1 MSSIEIDS
9 NTIIKLLA
17 RRGSDLERKNIVLS
31 EGEFGYAV
39 DTKRLYIG
47 DGVTAGGIPTSVKF
61 HNTTTNITNIQ
72 ETVNVNDLVYK
83 SDTKEIYKLISGTG
97 SSLSDWELIASP
109 KYINTDNTTLSSTA
123 AGSLFVKEISGVHIS
138 SQALGSG
145 LSKSANKVI
154 VSGDINVNTVTAL
167 TANVN
172 KININ
177 TASSLTIPN
186 VLTFTNNTQSAQYT
200 FPLSGQSNN
209 YYLTTN
215 GNGALSWSPA
225 AAADTSSGTPI
236 VNLPVGTIIFYA
248 VSSWADPDGWL
259 ICDGRSVLG
268 TDYPELS
275 AAIKNTYGGTATH
288 FNLPNFLSGGMP
300 FGAGA
305 RGASPII
312 HSNETLQ
319 SYAVTYPPNGQ
330 GAGVLVADGIS
341 YRNGAAGDYSYNAI
355 NIFGGADPGGE
366 LPELWSYS
374 AARAIAGIW
383 LIKHSSKG
391 ASYTARINV
400 LSSGGLS
407 AYNIT
412 AGSSTTSIN
421 SAGTYNL
428 SIAPGDIGT
437 GNLPVVAAYNRARSP
452 QMYTYSDP
460 GSAVYTV
467 SDNIYRVKVTAT
479 GPGGVGYTRY
489 QTGSDTFK
497 WRANGTQGGAGSS
510 IIAYINV
517 EPGEKYVAYVGRAG
531 TAIRTPD
538 PLTETLGLTA
548 GWGDDSGFS
557 LSGIAGLTPLLS
569 ARGAYDPVRRDG
581 ATPYFS
587 DWSANGIARGGI
599 EGGKPVVFSHA
610 KVSSYVLLTGGE
622 GGQFMANGP
631 SGPGAAGLYGSGP
644 APGGGGSGYARS
656 DDRGQE
662 VARAG
667 NGLII
672 VEEL

>member
-1 MSSIEIDS
+1 MASIEIDS
-9 NTIIKLLA
+9 NTVIKLLA
-17 RRGSDLERKNIVLS
+17 RRGSDLERKNIILS
-31 EGEFGYAV
+31 EGEFGYVV
-39 DTKRLYIG
+39 DLKRLYIG
-47 DGVTAGGIPTSVKF
+47 DGVTPGGIPTGVKF

-72 ETVNVNDLVYK
+72 ETVNINDLVYK
-83 SDTKEIYKLISGTG
+83 SDTKEIYKLVSGTG
-97 SSLSDWELIASP
+97 ASLSDWELISSP
-109 KYINTDNTTLSSTA
+109 KNISTDNATLSSTA
-123 AGSLFVKEISGVHIS
+123 AGSLFVKEISGIHIS
-138 SQALGSG
+138 SEALGSG

-154 VSGDINVNTVTAL
+154 VSGDININTVTAL
-167 TANVN
+167 TAN
-172 KININ
+172 INRIKTN

-186 VLTFTNNTQSAQYT
+186 ALTFTNNISNAQYT
-200 FPLSGQSNN
+200 FPLSGQGNN

-215 GNGALSWSPA
+215 GNGVLAWA
-225 AAADTSSGTPI
+225 AASAVATDSRTPV

-248 VSSWADPDGWL
+248 VSSWADPEGWL

-305 RGASPII
+305 RGVSPIT

-319 SYAVTYPPNGQ
+319 SFAVTYPPNGQ
-330 GAGVLVADGIS
+330 GAGVLVADGIT
-341 YRNGAAGDYSYNAI
+341 YRNGAAGDYPSNAI
-355 NIFGGADPGGE
+355 SIFGGADPGGD
-366 LPELWSYS
+366 LPERWSYS

-391 ASYTARINV
+391 ASFTAQINV

-412 AGSSTTSIN
+412 TGSSTTSIN

-428 SIAPGDIGT
+428 SIAPGDIGL
-437 GNLPVVAAYNRARSP
+437 GNPPVVAAYNRARSP

-467 SDNIYRVKVTAT
+467 SDNIYRIKVSVT

-489 QTGSDTFK
+489 DISGGNFR

-510 IIAYINV
+510 IIAYVNV
-517 EPGEKYVAYVGRAG
+517 EPGEVYVPYVGRPG
-531 TAIRTPD
+531 TAIRTPEITTD
-538 PLTETLGLTA
+538 AAGVTA

-557 LSGIAGLTPLLS
+557 LSGSSGLTPLLS
-569 ARGAYDPVRRDG
+569 ARGAYDPVTRDG
-581 ATPYFS
+581 ATPYYA
-587 DWSANGIARGGI
+587 DWSASGIARGGY
-599 EGGKPVVFSHA
+599 EGGKPVVPSHA
-610 KVSSYVLLTGGE
+610 KVSKYVLLTGGQ
-622 GGQFMANGP
+622 GGQFMTNGP

-656 DDRGQE
+656 DVPGQQ
-662 VARAG
+662 VAAAG
-667 NGLII
+667 PGLII